1 MGEFE
6 GARIMN
12 FAVGLP
18 EKMVYGEGREMLT
31 AIRKQTVAEAYL
43 STESFEGDG
52 VADKKHHGGR
62 DRAVCIYPFE
72 HYSLWEEQFVQR
84 LPASAFGE
92 NLTVTQMVEA
102 DVFIGD
108 VFQIGEAVIQVTQ
121 GRVPCHTIDRR
132 MDMAPLMKAMV
143 KTGFTGYMCRVIEE
157 GTIRRDSE
165 IRLVERGKGEVSV
178 LYAND
183 VNFHQSRNAEAIRR
197 VLEAEALAPEW
208 QDWLEKK
215 LVKLTE

>member
-1 MGEFE
+1 
-6 GARIMN
+6 MN

-18 EKMVYGEGREMLT
+18 EKMVYGEGREMMT
-31 AIRKQTVAEAYL
+31 AIRKVSVAEAYL
-43 STESFEGDG
+43 SKESFEGDG

-62 DRAVCIYPFE
+62 DRAVCVYPLE
-72 HYSLWEEQFVQR
+72 HYALWEEQFGQR
-84 LPASAFGE
+84 LPAATFGE
-92 NLTVTQMVEA
+92 NLTVTQMLEA

-108 VFQIGEAVIQVTQ
+108 VFQVGEAVIQVTQ
-121 GRVPCHTIDRR
+121 GRVPCNTIDRR

-157 GTIRRDSE
+157 GAIRRDSE

-197 VLEAEALAPEW
+197 VLEAQALAPEW
-208 QDWLEKK
+208 QDWLTKK
-215 LVKLTE
+215 LIKLTE

>member
-1 MGEFE
+1 
-6 GARIMN
+6 MN
-12 FAVGLP
+12 LAVGLP
-18 EKMVYGEGREMLT
+18 EKMVYGEDREMMT
-31 AIRKQTVAEAYL
+31 AIRKVPVAEAYL
-43 STESFEGDG
+43 SKESFEGDG

-72 HYSLWEEQFVQR
+72 HYALWEEQFGQR
-84 LPASAFGE
+84 LPAATFGE
-92 NLTVTQMVEA
+92 NLTVTQMLEK

-108 VFQIGEAVIQVTQ
+108 VFQVGEAVIQVTQ
-121 GRVPCHTIDRR
+121 GRVPCNTIDRR

-157 GTIRRDSE
+157 GAIRRDSE

-197 VLEAEALAPEW
+197 VLEAQALAPEW
-208 QDWLEKK
+208 QDWLTKK
-215 LVKLTE
+215 LIKLTE